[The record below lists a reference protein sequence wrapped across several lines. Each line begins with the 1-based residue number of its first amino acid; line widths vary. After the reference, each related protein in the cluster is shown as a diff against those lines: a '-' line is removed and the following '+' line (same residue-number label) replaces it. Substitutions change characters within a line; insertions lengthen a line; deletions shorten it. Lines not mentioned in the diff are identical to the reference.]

1 MTNAI
6 SCDME
11 RSQQDPNTPVK
22 TAQTTFRIVETL
34 KALDGATVTELADH
48 LDIAKSSAHNYLR
61 TLEHEGYVVETDGT
75 YEVGLR
81 FLDLG
86 GYARS
91 RERLYTVATP
101 EMERLAEATGEYA
114 NLLVEEQGLGVFLA
128 RERGSN
134 AVSLDS
140 YTGQSVR
147 LHTTALGKTIL
158 AYLPRERAESIV
170 DRHGLPAMTAH
181 TITDRTELFDALEE
195 IRQRECAYDREERIK
210 GLNCVAV
217 PIHCEDDIAGALSVS
232 GPVSRMGQERI
243 EEEILPELRRAANIV
258 ELNQTHS

>member
-1 MTNAI
+1 
-6 SCDME
+6 ME
-11 RSQQDPNTPVK
+11 QTPTEPKTPVK
-22 TAQTTFRIVETL
+22 TAQTTFRILETL
-34 KALDGATVTELADH
+34 KSLDGATVTELASH
-48 LDIAKSSAHNYLR
+48 LDIPKSSAHNYLR
-61 TLEHEGYVVETDGT
+61 TLEHEGYVVESGGE

-101 EMERLAEATGEYA
+101 ELKRLAETTGEYA
-114 NLLVEEQGLGVFLA
+114 NLLVEEHGLGVFLA
-128 RERGSN
+128 RDRGEH

-158 AYLPRERAESIV
+158 AYLPRERVESII
-170 DRHGLPAMTAH
+170 DRHGLPAKTER
-181 TITDRTELFDALEE
+181 TITDRETLFEALAE
-195 IRQRECAYDREERIK
+195 IRQRECAHDREERIK

-217 PIHCEDDIAGALSVS
+217 PVLSGESITGALSVS
-232 GPVSRMGQERI
+232 GPVSRMDEDRI
-243 EEEILPELRRAANIV
+243 EDEILPELRRAANII